1 VQGVA
6 GHRLCE
12 REPRGA
18 LRLPPRPERVRAAR
32 RADCPRRV
40 RQRQGVRVRGGQAGV
55 PGQEGDG
62 EEHEGAPAAR
72 RAVRL
77 ETLEGEVSDACN
89 CCLNSKHVF
98 CFGTLWVR
106 SEPIYF
112 PGLVGSDS
120 FLFLV
125 LVTG

>member
-1 VQGVA
+1 MLPFGCRQGVA

-32 RADCPRRV
+32 WPDGAWRV
-40 RQRQGVRVRGGQAGV
+40 WQRQGVRVRCGQAGV

-77 ETLEGEVSDACN
+77 DSRPEGA
-89 CCLNSKHVF
+89 
-98 CFGTLWVR
+98 
-106 SEPIYF
+106 
-112 PGLVGSDS
+112 
-120 FLFLV
+120 
-125 LVTG
+125 